1 MAKEKEKHNTIYP
14 PVAGKGKKETKLID
28 AGDKKKG
35 EK

>member
-1 MAKEKEKHNTIYP
+1 MAKDTHDTIKLKTGG
-14 PVAGKGKKETKLID
+14 GKGKKETKVID